1 MGELMSEHEIH
12 IDKMAFG
19 GAGIGRVNG
28 KICFVPFTAVGDTAA
43 IRIKTEKKSYC
54 EAELLHIIEP
64 SPLRAD
70 PPCPVFG
77 KCGGCDWQHLE
88 YAAQL
93 QAKQELFSEIL
104 WRNARVE
111 ADRILP
117 IIGAPQP
124 YGYRSR
130 IQLKMTCVEGKILI
144 GFYKAGTHHV
154 VAVPQECAIAC
165 PAVNRTLQELRDML
179 YAFPEPEKIPQID
192 ISSGDDGAVLLIFHY
207 IGDNREKIRAF
218 LDDNRHR
225 LSLTR
230 GIFLQYGRKNSL
242 ERVFGMETISYSL
255 SGELF
260 NGLPGMCLS
269 TSRGGFSQVN
279 YRQNSALIDTALQW
293 TRPGD
298 KDKILDLYCGN
309 GNFSLALAR
318 FAGSVTGFEDYD
330 QSIRDA
336 ENNRMKNGLSNLRF
350 ECIDS
355 VAGIKKLA
363 AAGERFSIAV
373 LDPPRTGAAEAVQVI
388 PGLNPAKIL
397 YISCDPPTLAR
408 DIALLKKSGY
418 GVTKSVPVDMFPQT
432 YHLESVTL
440 LEKL

>member
-1 MGELMSEHEIH
+1 MGEYKVT

-28 KICFVPFTAVGDTAA
+28 KICFVPFTAVGDTVK

-54 EAELLHIIEP
+54 EGEVLEIVEP
-64 SPLRAD
+64 SPLRVN

-88 YAAQL
+88 YAVQL
-93 QAKQELFSEIL
+93 QAKQEIFAEIL

-111 ADRILP
+111 PDRILP
-117 IIGAPQP
+117 IIGAPEP

-130 IQLKMTCVEGKILI
+130 IQLKMRYVEGKIHI
-144 GFYKAGTHHV
+144 GFFKAGSHYV
-154 VAVPQECAIAC
+154 VDVPKECAISC
-165 PAVNRTLQELRDML
+165 PAVNLTFLELREILDEL
-179 YAFPEPEKIPQID
+179 PEPGKIPQID

-207 IGDNREKIRAF
+207 IGDDRDRTRAF
-218 LDDNRHR
+218 LNDNRHR
-225 LSLTR
+225 LSLAK
-230 GIFLQYGRKNSL
+230 GIFLQNGRKNSL
-242 ERVFGMETISYSL
+242 DTVFGLETISYNI

-260 NGLPGMCLS
+260 NGLPGMCLG

-279 YRQNSALIDTALQW
+279 YRQNTALIDIALQW
-293 TRPGD
+293 AHPGESD
-298 KDKILDLYCGN
+298 RVLDLYCGN
-309 GNFSLALAR
+309 GNFSLPMAR
-318 FAGSVTGFEDYD
+318 FAAAVTGFEDYD

-336 ENNRMKNGLSNLRF
+336 ENNRLKNGMSNVRF

-355 VAGIKKLA
+355 VVGIQKLA
-363 AAGERFSIAV
+363 AAGETFPIV
-373 LDPPRTGAAEAVQVI
+373 LLDPPRTGAAEAVQVI
-388 PGLNPAKIL
+388 PSLNPAKIL
-397 YISCDPPTLAR
+397 YVSCDPPTLAR
-408 DIALLKKSGY
+408 DITFLKKSHY
-418 GVTKSVPVDMFPQT
+418 DVTKSQPVDMFPQT